1 MTCGGAHKK
10 KSTDTTTANMLAVAA
25 ATTDANYNDI
35 QRVVA
40 NSNCARVCVV
50 DLQKCKVAEN
60 KQKQNQKA

>member
-1 MTCGGAHKK
+1 
-10 KSTDTTTANMLAVAA
+10 MLAVAA